1 MNNYNLRKYLGIVL
15 FFLLVF
21 IGQWFALDTILHL
34 LLHFVLFRVVP
45 EGLFIYF
52 YGLKGI
58 DNLRQN
64 LLLLFGLSVV
74 FILIYLML
82 PLGIAVFIEK
92 RFIDLIIMHVIIV
105 LKNPIAKSNWTYPAL
120 ILAYFLVDVLSIIMR
135 K

>member
-1 MNNYNLRKYLGIVL
+1 MNNHNLRKHLGIVL

-21 IGQWFALDTILHL
+21 IGQWFALDTKFHL

-52 YGLKGI
+52 YCLKGI
-58 DNLRQN
+58 DNLSKN
-64 LLLLFGLSVV
+64 LLLLFGLSAV
-74 FILIYLML
+74 FILIYLIVPFDSAL
-82 PLGIAVFIEK
+82 FIEK
-92 RFIDLIIMHVIIV
+92 HLIDLIIMHVIIV